1 MLKRVLMAVALG
13 GILASATIARADA
26 GGDAKKAV
34 ENFFTAVGA
43 ADEKAVKAAVVS
55 SPEQN
60 AAVDAYLDLMVA
72 TTKLQKAAVAKF
84 GKAAAETFGATA
96 GPQLEARLKAVED
109 ATAKVAGDSVLLT
122 VAADEAKKIPPLT
135 IVVKKTTDGWKIDG
149 GSLFNLSPEN
159 REQATQRAELS
170 KKLTVITRQMTQEVN
185 DGKYAAAV
193 DAFQEFWTRSVK
205 AAKTNP
211 QAATTAPSTNK

>member
-1 MLKRVLMAVALG
+1 MKRLVLVLALVSWQDLWSTPDQRGQRLMEAGHYAEAATQFADPMRRGVAQF
-13 GILASATIARADA
+13 RA
-26 GGDAKKAV
+26 GD
-34 ENFFTAVGA
+34 F
-43 ADEKAVKAAVVS
+43 
-55 SPEQN
+55 
-60 AAVDAYLDLMVA
+60 
-72 TTKLQKAAVAKF
+72 
-84 GKAAAETFGATA
+84 KAAAETFGATA